1 MPPVAAWELALE
13 DDRASLLARADD
25 VLAHRF
31 DLLGSG
37 PVDLGERIDWQL
49 DFKSGRRWPLVH
61 ISRVPVVY
69 PDDSDIK
76 VPWELSRFQHLPV
89 LAAAHLLTGEH
100 RYLEEIGAQLTH
112 WIDAKPVEEGPK
124 WACAMDVAIR
134 ASNWV
139 ATLVLCADSVSVEP
153 WLSPVLG

>member
-49 DFKSGRRWPLVH
+49 DFKSGRRWPLPH
-61 ISRVPVVY
+61 ISRVPIVF
-69 PDDSDIK
+69 PDGSDIK
-76 VPWELSRFQHLPV
+76 VPWELSRFQHLPL
-89 LAAAHLLTGEH
+89 LAAAWRLTGER
-100 RYLEEIGAQLTH
+100 RYLQEIGEQV
-112 WIDAKPVEEGPK
+112 DAFVLDNPVEFGAC
-124 WACAMDVAIR
+124 WACTMDVAIR
-134 ASNWV
+134 AANWV
-139 ATLVLCADSVSVEP
+139 AA
-153 WLSPVLG
+153 LGMLGDDA